1 MALNLMSSEIFQ
13 LKSSFSLAGDQ
24 PKACE
29 EIVTSFKKGKRNH
42 VLLGV
47 TGSGKT
53 FTMANVIAR
62 LNVSSLI
69 IAPNKTLAAQLY
81 TELKNLFPQN
91 AVGYFISYYDYY
103 QPEAYIP
110 STDTYISK
118 DSSINDDID
127 KMRHESTRML
137 FEQKK
142 VIIVASVSCI
152 YGLGSP
158 QNYAKKIV
166 PVEVGQKISRNDFIK
181 CLIEIQYFRSDHD
194 FKRGS
199 FRVRGD
205 SVDLFP
211 AHNNDESIRIEFWQN
226 TIESIMLIDAL
237 TSEVKKEVSTITLYP
252 NSHYVT
258 EEKSLKTIINEI
270 QKDLQKRLSKLKE
283 EGNLQA
289 YQKLEQRV
297 MEDIE
302 ALEQLGFCPGIENYS
317 RYLDGRKS
325 GEAPPCLLD
334 YFPEDFLT
342 IIDESHI
349 TVPQI
354 GAMYH
359 GDRSRKKKPRGF
371 WFSPSICNGQSPS
384 ELSRVS

>member
-1 MALNLMSSEIFQ
+1 M
-13 LKSSFSLAGDQ
+13 
-24 PKACE
+24 
-29 EIVTSFKKGKRNH
+29 
-42 VLLGV
+42 
-47 TGSGKT
+47 
-53 FTMANVIAR
+53 
-62 LNVSSLI
+62 
-69 IAPNKTLAAQLY
+69 
-81 TELKNLFPQN
+81 
-91 AVGYFISYYDYY
+91 GYFISYYDYY

-181 CLIEIQYFRSDHD
+181 RLIEIQYFRSDHD

-226 TIESIMLIDAL
+226 TIESIILIDAL

-270 QKDLQKRLSKLKE
+270 QK
-283 EGNLQA
+283 
-289 YQKLEQRV
+289 
-297 MEDIE
+297 I
-302 ALEQLGFCPGIENYS
+302 C
-317 RYLDGRKS
+317 
-325 GEAPPCLLD
+325 
-334 YFPEDFLT
+334 
-342 IIDESHI
+342 
-349 TVPQI
+349 
-354 GAMYH
+354 
-359 GDRSRKKKPRGF
+359 KKD
-371 WFSPSICNGQSPS
+371 
-384 ELSRVS
+384 